1 MARLSGIIT
10 GHTVTTLNAMA
21 RPNDHD
27 QDDFSGDEIEYVSK
41 SQMKRDM
48 NALQDLGVALI
59 DLPRS
64 HLKKLN
70 LPEALFTAI
79 RDAQKITANSAIK
92 RQRQY
97 IGRLMREVDPVPIQ
111 AYLDSLK
118 GDNDQQVAWLHLI
131 ERTRDELLADDK
143 AVAKLIDAHPDID
156 IQPLRQMVR
165 NARAERA
172 ANKPPK
178 HFRALFQFLKTLY
191 PEPVI
196 VPMPVDDDE
205 DEDDDD

>member
-1 MARLSGIIT
+1 MARHSQT
-10 GHTVTTLNAMA
+10 E
-21 RPNDHD
+21 
-27 QDDFSGDEIEYVSK
+27 QDAFDDDDIEVVSK

-48 NALQDLGVALI
+48 NALQDLGVELI
-59 DLPRS
+59 DLPRG

-70 LPEALFTAI
+70 LPETLYTAI

-97 IGRLMREVDPVPIQ
+97 IGRLMREVDPVPIR

-118 GDNDQQVAWLHLI
+118 GDNDQQTAWLHLI

-143 AVAKLIDAHPDID
+143 AVAKLIDEHAITD
-156 IQPLRQMVR
+156 IQSLRQMVR

-172 ANKPPK
+172 GNKPPK

-196 VPMPVDDDE
+196 IPVAQDAGDEDDE
-205 DEDDDD
+205 DEDD

>member
-1 MARLSGIIT
+1 MSR
-10 GHTVTTLNAMA
+10 HTPVNH
-21 RPNDHD
+21 DEFD
-27 QDDFSGDEIEYVSK
+27 QDDEIEIVSK
-41 SQMKRDM
+41 SQMKREM

-59 DLPRS
+59 DLSRS

-70 LPEALFTAI
+70 LPDALFTAI
-79 RDAQKITANSAIK
+79 IDAQKITANSAIK

-111 AYLDSLK
+111 AYLDSLR
-118 GDNDQQVAWLHLI
+118 GDNDKQTAWLHLI

-143 AVAKLIDAHPDID
+143 AVARLIDEHAGID
-156 IQPLRQMVR
+156 IQSLRQMVR
-165 NARAERA
+165 NARSERA

-191 PEPVI
+191 PEPQI
-196 VPMPVDDDE
+196 VPQADADTEDE
-205 DEDDDD
+205 DEADD